1 MMILKEK
8 INKNELILTMVNQ
21 LNLFLESH
29 NRLIELA
36 EKKNLTSAQIVAVER
51 YAITRHYYEECWKKS
66 HQGQDYPYFDLQT
79 LTQEI
84 TRDYERIEQFCQK
97 LLNSD

>member
-8 INKNELILTMVNQ
+8 INKDELIWTMVNQ

-36 EKKNLTSAQIVAVER
+36 EKKNLTHAQTVTVER
-51 YAITRHYYEECWKKS
+51 YAITRRYYEECWKKS
-66 HQGQDYPYFDLQT
+66 HQGRDYPYFDLQT
-79 LTQEI
+79 LTQKI

>member
-1 MMILKEK
+1 MVILKEK

-36 EKKNLTSAQIVAVER
+36 EKKNLTSTQIVAVER
-51 YAITRHYYEECWKKS
+51 YAITRRYYEECWKKS

-84 TRDYERIEQFCQK
+84 TRDYERIEQFCQE
-97 LLNSD
+97 LLNND

>member
-8 INKNELILTMVNQ
+8 INKNELIGTMVNQ

-36 EKKNLTSAQIVAVER
+36 EKKEPYL
-51 YAITRHYYEECWKKS
+51 YANCCSRAICYYKALLRGVLEEKPS
-66 HQGQDYPYFDLQT
+66 RAGLS
-79 LTQEI
+79 
-84 TRDYERIEQFCQK
+84 
-97 LLNSD
+97 LL